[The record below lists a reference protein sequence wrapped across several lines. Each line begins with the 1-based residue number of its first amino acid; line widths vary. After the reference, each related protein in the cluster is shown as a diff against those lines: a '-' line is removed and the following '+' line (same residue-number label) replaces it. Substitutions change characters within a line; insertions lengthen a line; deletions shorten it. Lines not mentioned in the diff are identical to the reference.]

1 MHIKSFSI
9 WKLSSLLILVSL
21 LIAACPSPLINSY
34 YVQQQ
39 NRATN
44 KPPNPPSDLDDDT
57 SPMPPLPDGKLNA
70 FWVIL
75 RDGVIVEPNG
85 DNAAHTQFEG
95 KLGSGYSFPTSKFD
109 DWKFKSNFSSSNVPE
124 MEYAGTVT
132 WEGEQYKGEDA
143 HAGGNTI
150 KSMVYYRSRGN
161 NPFGLY
167 KNEKYPVY
175 NTEGKPTG
183 KKEALMTRF
192 VFYRFTGKGGG
203 VADLDN
209 YIVAVDMYSKLVF
222 AFAKPIEF
230 ETLVGQKVPS
240 RWASI
245 DKVEDGLK
253 NTDGRQYRFYE
264 YDPAGYVTADGNFH
278 MTETYKNNL
287 AAGKYIPACTG
298 KSPYVDCGG
307 VVSYEE
313 PLSGTLT
320 VKAKYLKNI
329 SVTDT
334 GKWDGNPPEFQW
346 DIRSRAYSGDEAPEW
361 DSLEKQVTNKNYQ
374 IKKGKQVDFT
384 KKGESYSFKGNKG
397 PHVLELDSQITEIDF
412 SHRPLLKL
420 SNPDDPVTKYEKP
433 IVYFTYDSK
442 TKCWTLASDAT
453 NGVYT
458 NGPVSFKENDFTLA
472 DGKHK
477 EFIITLPGGGDDGT
491 GQMELCYELSWKA
504 E

>member
-1 MHIKSFSI
+1 MHIKSFTV

-75 RDGVIVEPNG
+75 PDGVIAEPKG
-85 DNAAHTQFEG
+85 DNTAHTQLAG
-95 KLGSGYSFPTSKFD
+95 KLGTGYEFSTAKFD
-109 DWKFKSNFSSSNVPE
+109 NWKFKSNFSSSNVPE
-124 MEYAGTVT
+124 MEYSGTVT
-132 WEGEQYKGEDA
+132 WDADQYNGEDA
-143 HAGGNTI
+143 DAGGNKI
-150 KSMVYYRSRGN
+150 KSMVYYRFRGK

-222 AFAKPIEF
+222 AFAKPIKF
-230 ETLVGQKVPS
+230 ATLVGQQVPTE
-240 RWASI
+240 WASI

-264 YDPAGYVTADGNFH
+264 YDPAGYVTPDGNFH

-287 AAGKYIPACTG
+287 AAGKYIPAFTG
-298 KSPYVDCGG
+298 KSPYVGCGG
-307 VVSYEE
+307 IVSYEE

-320 VKAKYLKNI
+320 VSAKYLKNASI
-329 SVTDT
+329 PDESL
-334 GKWDGNPPEFQW
+334 WNPPEFTW
-346 DIRSRAYSGDEAPEW
+346 DIRWRAYSGDEVPKW
-361 DSLEKQVTNKNYQ
+361 NSLEKQVTDTNYQ

-384 KKGESYSFKGNKG
+384 EKGESYPFKGNKG
-397 PHVLELDSQITEIDF
+397 PHVLELDSEITEVDNGPQAVI
-412 SHRPLLKL
+412 
-420 SNPDDPVTKYEKP
+420 NPDDPVTKYEKP
-433 IVYFTYDSK
+433 IVYLTYDSK

-458 NGPVSFKENDFTLA
+458 NGPVSFTKNFTLTA
-472 DGKHK
+472 GETKS
-477 EFIITLPGGGDDGT
+477 FVLTLPGGSQNGGD
-491 GQMELCYELSWKA
+491 MELCYELSWKA